1 MAGLWELANKAS
13 KGSLPEFSGIM
24 DRGPGALE
32 FALRES
38 RFQLLPIEL
47 AHVAGSYRLPYHH
60 GDPFDR
66 MMIAQAMAEDLT
78 MISRD
83 AIFRQYTGLKLL
95 AA

>member
-1 MAGLWELANKAS
+1 
-13 KGSLPEFSGIM
+13 
-24 DRGPGALE
+24 
-32 FALRES
+32 
-38 RFQLLPIEL
+38 
-47 AHVAGSYRLPYHH
+47 
-60 GDPFDR
+60 